1 MTQDHLV
8 FAPYHPN
15 KDAEIHQ
22 LFSEYSFKDYQIRF
36 MGASKERMVE
46 YLIKSLHQSV
56 IKTICLSDRNR
67 LIGFISIKPLPWL
80 SSHFGF
86 RMFTVTHL
94 LASGEDPLV
103 QARLLRY
110 VTEESQDVDFLD
122 CRVAAND
129 IHSAHALEICG
140 FRYVGTEIYLGKTIK
155 RNGPA
160 HRPVFKVSAFQQESD
175 LDQVLEIA
183 GQIHLHNRFS
193 YDPFFREENAKSVYK
208 RLMANCIDDDQ
219 FVVLV
224 ARSSARIE
232 GFIVSKF
239 NRSLSRE
246 LGFLCASLDFI
257 GVRAEIQNRGLG
269 QALNLGALRHLARKK
284 VEFVG
289 VKTMASNYSALMVCN
304 KTGFQ
309 LTSAS
314 LHFHK
319 WIYRPQITPTVSP
332 ILLPSFESIN
342 NKVLF
347 GEGAAI

>member
-1 MTQDHLV
+1 MTRDHLI

-15 KDAEIHQ
+15 KDTEIHQ
-22 LFSEYSFKDYQIRF
+22 LFLEYSFKDYQIRF
-36 MGASKERMVE
+36 MGASKEPMVE
-46 YLIKSLHQSV
+46 YLKKSLHQPEV
-56 IKTICLSDRNR
+56 KTICLSDRTR

-86 RMFTVTHL
+86 RMFAVTHL

-129 IHSAHALEICG
+129 IQSAHALEICG
-140 FRYVGTEIYLGKTIK
+140 FRYVGTEIYLGKTIIK
-155 RNGPA
+155 DGLA
-160 HRPVFKVSAFQQESD
+160 HRPVFKISAFQQESD

-183 GQIHLHNRFS
+183 GQIHLHNRFN
-193 YDPFFREENAKSVYK
+193 YDPFFREEDAKSVYK
-208 RLMANCIDDDQ
+208 CLMANCIGDDKFD
-219 FVVLV
+219 VLV
-224 ARSSARIE
+224 ARSSGRIE

-239 NRSLSRE
+239 NRSLSQE
-246 LGFLCASLDFI
+246 LGFRCASLDFI
-257 GVRAEIQNRGLG
+257 GVRQEIQNRGLG
-269 QALNLGALRHLARKK
+269 QALNLGALNHLARKK
-284 VEFVG
+284 VKFVG
-289 VKTMASNYSALMVCN
+289 VRTMASNYSALMVCN

-319 WIYRPQITPTVSP
+319 WIYRPRIRPTVSP
-332 ILLPSFESIN
+332 VLLPSFESIN

-347 GEGAAI
+347 GERVAL